1 MIKVSEWN
9 KTKLYNDIFVNKAF
23 CFPLDIFLFN
33 MHFMLVRKLDE
44 TVKPHNLW
52 VTHKAR
58 TKTEIISVPVIT
70 YLSRKILRKLI
81 RFLSKYF
88 SQILFWLSPVC
99 QLLENTRFATWNV
112 RIVGKAHLSVLLIS
126 HFHSR
131 VIGFACMT
139 SIKWQCY
146 QKKEISIFEKEIFG
160 INFMVERGTFWWY
173 LSLELCLHCNYIL
186 LNALF
191 LCVFSSH

>member
-1 MIKVSEWN
+1 MS
-9 KTKLYNDIFVNKAF
+9 KAF

-52 VTHKAR
+52 VTHKGR
-58 TKTEIISVPVIT
+58 TKTEIIFVPVIIHT
-70 YLSRKILRKLI
+70 SEEKYYGNLC
-81 RFLSKYF
+81 FLSKYF
-88 SQILFWLSPVC
+88 LQVLCLFPLFLFWLSPVC

-146 QKKEISIFEKEIFG
+146 QKKEI
-160 INFMVERGTFWWY
+160 
-173 LSLELCLHCNYIL
+173 
-186 LNALF
+186 
-191 LCVFSSH
+191 